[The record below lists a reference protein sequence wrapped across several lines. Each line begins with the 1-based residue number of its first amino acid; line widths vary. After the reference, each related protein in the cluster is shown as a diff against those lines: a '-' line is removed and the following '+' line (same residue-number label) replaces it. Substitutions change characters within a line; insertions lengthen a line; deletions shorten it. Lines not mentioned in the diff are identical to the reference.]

1 MRTSLAVLVL
11 PLAIAAFTP
20 ASALAQ
26 QGAAPAPA
34 PAEDEVLVVDEKDLD
49 RMWVGTEK
57 SPVQIQPNTAR
68 GATARLDAGCVTIG
82 FVIESDGR
90 VRSANVL
97 RSDPPGVLDEDGLR
111 TARTMRFRPGPDNPS
126 RVPVYSVV
134 SWSLGRGTERTVAG
148 ALAPCLVDI
157 EVPR

>member
-1 MRTSLAVLVL
+1 MRTSLAILLL
-11 PLAIAAFTP
+11 PLAIAAFAPTGAHAQQEA
-20 ASALAQ
+20 ASAA
-26 QGAAPAPA
+26 A

-57 SPVQIQPNTAR
+57 SPVQIKPNMAR

-82 FVIESDGR
+82 YVIETDGR
-90 VRSANVL
+90 VRTANVL
-97 RSDPPGVLDEDGLR
+97 RSDPPGVLDAEGLR

-134 SWSLGRGTERTVAG
+134 SWSVGRGTERTVAG